1 MAERIDNLGD
11 KKHKLTAVDQSKG
24 GKKSGQVRRDKR
36 DIKELA
42 RAAMSL
48 YLTSGKPSDIKCLED
63 LKGKDG
69 KKKNI
74 SVQEAMVYAQIQRAL
89 KGDAVAFKLLIEL
102 IAENGGQQQGD
113 LSALYKALD
122 GDDKCE

>member
-11 KKHKLTAVDQSKG
+11 KKHKLTADDASKG

-42 RAAMSL
+42 KAVMSL

-74 SVQEAMVYAQIQRAL
+74 SVQEAMVYAQILRAL
-89 KGDAVAFKLLIEL
+89 KGDAVAFKLLTEL
-102 IAENGGQQQGD
+102 TAENGGQQQGD
-113 LSALYKALD
+113 LSELYKALD
-122 GDDKCE
+122 GDDE

>member
-1 MAERIDNLGD
+1 
-11 KKHKLTAVDQSKG
+11 
-24 GKKSGQVRRDKR
+24 
-36 DIKELA
+36 
-42 RAAMSL
+42 MSL